1 MYNTV
6 YIYDANEDS
15 YFSSLIMNELAKLG
29 IKFNNI
35 ETTSDIY
42 YKNILIWIPKFSFSD
57 KIEGF
62 DEMYSEL
69 HKVTKLLYKFKHKLI
84 VVSPSDFQIIRGY
97 VSTLNSNRG
106 TLMYQTRD
114 FDTLCSTIIV
124 NDCIKKLRRLN
135 KFYNKTLAVI

>member
-62 DEMYSEL
+62 DEMYS
-69 HKVTKLLYKFKHKLI
+69 
-84 VVSPSDFQIIRGY
+84 
-97 VSTLNSNRG
+97 
-106 TLMYQTRD
+106 
-114 FDTLCSTIIV
+114 
-124 NDCIKKLRRLN
+124 
-135 KFYNKTLAVI
+135 